1 MPIPEL
7 PEAPAREGL
16 VVRLLSALGQ
26 ATARQSTQPTEID
39 FLGPL
44 GELEKR
50 VADTWPDAKPSGD
63 GVDYRDEVLKVL
75 TKRLRWRFRIQA
87 GEELV
92 RLLGRFA
99 GVAVAAGVAWSLF
112 VT

>member
-1 MPIPEL
+1 MPTPEL

-16 VVRLLSALGQ
+16 IDRLLTALGQ
-26 ATARQSTQPTEID
+26 ATSRQASRPTEID

-50 VADTWPDAKPSGD
+50 VNESWPDGKPSGD
-63 GVDYRDEVLKVL
+63 GVNYRDESLKIL
-75 TKRLRWRFRIQA
+75 AKRLRWRSRMQG

-92 RLLGRFA
+92 RLLAKFA
-99 GVAVAAGVAWSLF
+99 GVIVTAGIAWNLF
-112 VT
+112 VA